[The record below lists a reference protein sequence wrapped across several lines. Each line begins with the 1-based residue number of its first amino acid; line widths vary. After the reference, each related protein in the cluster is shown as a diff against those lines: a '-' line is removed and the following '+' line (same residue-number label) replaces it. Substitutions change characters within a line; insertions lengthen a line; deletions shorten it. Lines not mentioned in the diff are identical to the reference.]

1 MHCLNLVFLLYV
13 VEENSHFYKNKLSDT
28 FFFSNLIYRN
38 LKHPP
43 HQWLMAN
50 IAITGVA
57 GFIGSHLAET
67 LVSQDHQVI
76 GIDNFDPFYSKSIK
90 QRNIKNLEQNVNF
103 QFFNIDVRT
112 EDFTLALSNTSI
124 DLIVHLSAR
133 AGVRPSLLFPKSY
146 IHHDIEAT
154 VNILETCRRLD
165 INKMIFGSSSSVY
178 GNIPDLPYS
187 EDIKIDTPISPYAAS
202 KLSCEHFNHV
212 YFSQYGINITNLRFF
227 TVYGPRQRP
236 EMGIHKF
243 TRLIDQDKT
252 IQMYGDG
259 TSSRDYTYID
269 DIVSGIIAALDNKKN
284 IECEIYN
291 LGNSSPV
298 TLNEFISICEKV
310 SGKTALY
317 DQIEEQLG
325 DVPHT
330 YADISKAKK
339 DLDYEPKINLAD
351 GLKKLYLSM

>member
-1 MHCLNLVFLLYV
+1 
-13 VEENSHFYKNKLSDT
+13 
-28 FFFSNLIYRN
+28 
-38 LKHPP
+38 
-43 HQWLMAN
+43 MAN

-57 GFIGSHLAET
+57 GFIGSHLAEK
-67 LVSQDHQVI
+67 LISQNHQVI

-90 QRNIKNLEQNVNF
+90 QRNLKNLERKGDF

-124 DLIVHLSAR
+124 DLIIHLSAR

-178 GNIPDLPYS
+178 GNIPELPYS

-212 YFSQYGINITNLRFF
+212 YYSQYGIEITNLRFF

-243 TRLIDQDKT
+243 TRLIDQGKI

-259 TSSRDYTYID
+259 SSSRDYTYID
-269 DIVSGIIAALDNKKN
+269 DIIQGIIKSISHLNGYN
-284 IECEIYN
+284 TFN
-291 LGNSSPV
+291 LGNNRPV
-298 TLNEFISICEKV
+298 KLIDLISIIGEKMN
-310 SGKTALY
+310 KPY
-317 DQIEEQLG
+317 KINQIEMQPG
-325 DVPHT
+325 DVDHT
-330 YADISKAKK
+330 LAD
-339 DLDYEPKINLAD
+339 INLANTEL
-351 GLKKLYLSM
+351 GYQPTTSIEEGIEKFVNWYKKMN